1 MKSTPKRKLLRALS
15 VVLGIL
21 AVLTL
26 VPLGRS
32 ETVSLLG
39 YKALC
44 SFIPVST
51 ILLLYPA
58 ATIHRYLK
66 NTAVSPG
73 G

>member
-1 MKSTPKRKLLRALS
+1 MEPTLKRKLLRVLS

-26 VPLGRS
+26 MPFGRA
-32 ETVSLLG
+32 EAVSLFG

-66 NTAVSPG
+66 NTVDSS
-73 G
+73 